1 VPVPARRDD
10 IPDKET
16 CHDAIIR
23 SLESLGG
30 EAYRDDVIARALEL
44 GSFTPEQMAVPPPPS
59 KDGIYPTYV
68 AYRLSW
74 ALTELRR
81 DGVVLLVQP
90 IVEPLGPPRLLGSE
104 QDRVPGQRVVPP
116 RGTGLRLGATA

>member
-1 VPVPARRDD
+1 VPVRRDD

-16 CHDAIIR
+16 CDDAIVR

-30 EAYRDDVIARALEL
+30 EAYRDDIIARALEL
-44 GSFTPEQMAVPPPPS
+44 GGFTREQLAVPPPPS
-59 KDGIYPTYV
+59 KVGIYPTYV

-81 DGVVLLVQP
+81 DGVV
-90 IVEPLGPPRLLGSE
+90 
-104 QDRVPGQRVVPP
+104 DVVAPT
-116 RGTGLRLGATA
+116 RWTLRP